1 MRYDFVVVGGG
12 PGGSMTAKTLAEK
25 GAKVLLVEKR
35 PEIGVAVRCAEA
47 TGIEGLKALGVK
59 IKEKFIASRTRGAY
73 LYSPDG
79 TLVDMTGEEY
89 TGYVLERRLF
99 DKYLAIYAAEAG
111 AEVRTRTYA
120 YDLLI
125 KDNSVKGVFLK
136 QFGKKFL
143 VKCKAV
149 VGADG
154 IESKIG
160 RMAGLNTRTKLSQMT
175 SNAQFEMV
183 GIDVH
188 EDIMEFYFGR
198 EVAPR
203 GYAWVFPKGKD
214 IANVGLGIR
223 NANKPALEYLKNFIN
238 SKEHL
243 RKGKV
248 TGVVV
253 GGVPVQGPVEKT
265 YSNGVVLV
273 GDAARHVDPLT
284 GGGIYNAMRC
294 GIIAGEVLI
303 EALERDDFSE
313 ESLAE
318 YERRWKQ
325 AIGDALMRSL
335 RVKEGLEKLNDEQ
348 LNQIAKL
355 LSELKFGSVDL
366 KSVDLKDVTK
376 IFEEL
381 PPDVI
386 EFLQG
391 LL

>member
-1 MRYDFVVVGGG
+1 MKYDFVVVGAG
-12 PGGSMTAKTLAEK
+12 PGGSMAAKTLAEK

-35 PEIGVAVRCAEA
+35 PEVGVPVRCAEA
-47 TGIEGLKALGVK
+47 TGIEGLKALSIK
-59 IKEKFIASRTRGAY
+59 INEKFIASRTRGAY
-73 LYSPDG
+73 VFSPDG
-79 TLVDMTGEEY
+79 TMVDMSGEGY

-125 KDNSVKGVFLK
+125 KDNAVKGVFLK
-136 QFGKKFL
+136 QFGEKFL
-143 VKCKAV
+143 IECKAV

-160 RMAGLNTRTKLSQMT
+160 RKAGLNTQTKLSQMT

-183 GIDVH
+183 NIDIH
-188 EDIMEFYFGR
+188 EDIMEFYFGSD
-198 EVAPR
+198 VAPG

-214 IANVGLGIR
+214 MANVGLGVR
-223 NANKPALEYLKNFIN
+223 NANKPALEYLRNFVN
-238 SKEHL
+238 SRKHL
-243 RKGKV
+243 RKGMV
-248 TGVVV
+248 TGIVV
-253 GGVPVQGPVEKT
+253 GGVPVQGAVEKT

-273 GDAARHVDPLT
+273 GDSARHVDPLT
-284 GGGIYNAMRC
+284 GGGIYNAMKC
-294 GIIAGEVLI
+294 GVIAGEVLI
-303 EALERDDFSE
+303 EALEKDDFSE

-318 YERRWKQ
+318 YERRWKE
-325 AIGDALMRSL
+325 AIGSALMRSL
-335 RVKEGLEKLNDEQ
+335 RVKNGLEKLDDDQ
-348 LNQIAKL
+348 LNKIAKL

-366 KSVDLKDVTK
+366 KDVTK
-376 IFEEL
+376 IFEEM
-381 PPDVI
+381 PPEVI

>member
-1 MRYDFVVVGGG
+1 MRCDFVVVGAG
-12 PGGSMTAKTLAEK
+12 PGGSMAAKTLAEK

-35 PEIGVAVRCAEA
+35 PEIGVPVRCAEA
-47 TGIEGLKALGVK
+47 TGIEGLKALGIK

-73 LYSPDG
+73 VYSPDG
-79 TLVDMTGEEY
+79 TLVDISGKEY
-89 TGYVLERRLF
+89 SGYILERRLF

-125 KDNSVKGVFLK
+125 KDNAVKGVFLK
-136 QFGKKFL
+136 QFNKRFL
-143 VKCKAV
+143 VECKAV

-160 RMAGLNTRTKLSQMT
+160 RRVGLNTRTKLSQMT

-188 EDIMEFYFGR
+188 EDIMELYFGR
-198 EVAPR
+198 EVAPG

-223 NANKPALEYLKNFIN
+223 NANKSALEYLKNFIN
-238 SKEHL
+238 SKKHL
-243 RKGKV
+243 RNGKIS
-248 TGVVV
+248 GIVV

-284 GGGIYNAMRC
+284 GGGIYNAMKC
-294 GIIAGEVLI
+294 GVIAGEVLI
-303 EALERDDFSE
+303 EALEKDNFSE

-318 YERRWKQ
+318 YEKRWKQ
-325 AIGDALMRSL
+325 AIGSALMRSL

-348 LNQIAKL
+348 LNQIAKV
-355 LSELKFGSVDL
+355 LSSLKFGSVDL
-366 KSVDLKDVTK
+366 KDITK
-376 IFEEL
+376 ISEEL
-381 PPDVI
+381 PPEVI

>member
-1 MRYDFVVVGGG
+1 MRCDFVVVGAG
-12 PGGSMTAKTLAEK
+12 PGGSMAAKTLAEK

-35 PEIGVAVRCAEA
+35 PEIGVPVRCAEA
-47 TGIEGLKALGVK
+47 TGIEGLKALGIK

-73 LYSPDG
+73 VYSPDG
-79 TLVDMTGEEY
+79 TLVDISGKEY
-89 TGYVLERRLF
+89 SGYILERRLF

-125 KDNSVKGVFLK
+125 KDNAVKGVFLK
-136 QFGKKFL
+136 QFNKRFL
-143 VKCKAV
+143 VECKAV

-160 RMAGLNTRTKLSQMT
+160 RRVGLNTRTKLSQMT

-188 EDIMEFYFGR
+188 EDIMELYFGR
-198 EVAPR
+198 EVAPG

-223 NANKPALEYLKNFIN
+223 NANKSALEYLKNFIN
-238 SKEHL
+238 SKKHL
-243 RKGKV
+243 RNGKIS
-248 TGVVV
+248 GIVV

-284 GGGIYNAMRC
+284 GGGICNAMKC
-294 GIIAGEVLI
+294 GVIAGEVLI
-303 EALERDDFSE
+303 EALEKDNFSE

-318 YERRWKQ
+318 YEKRWKQ
-325 AIGDALMRSL
+325 AIGSALMRSL

-348 LNQIAKL
+348 LNQIAKV
-355 LSELKFGSVDL
+355 LSSLKFGSVDL
-366 KSVDLKDVTK
+366 KDITK
-376 IFEEL
+376 ISEEL
-381 PPDVI
+381 PPEVI

>member
-1 MRYDFVVVGGG
+1 MRYDFVVVGAG
-12 PGGSMTAKTLAEK
+12 PGGSMAAKTLAEK
-25 GAKVLLVEKR
+25 GGKVLLVEKR
-35 PEIGVAVRCAEA
+35 PEIGVPVRCAEA
-47 TGIEGLKALGVK
+47 TGIEGLKALGIK
-59 IKEKFIASRTRGAY
+59 IKEKFIASRTRGAFV
-73 LYSPDG
+73 YSPDG
-79 TLVDMTGEEY
+79 TLVDISGKEY
-89 TGYVLERRLF
+89 SGYILERRLF

-111 AEVRTRTYA
+111 AEVRTRTYT

-125 KDNSVKGVFLK
+125 KDNAVKGVFLK
-136 QFGKKFL
+136 QFNKRFL
-143 VKCKAV
+143 VECKAV

-160 RMAGLNTRTKLSQMT
+160 RRVGLNTRTKLSQMT

-188 EDIMEFYFGR
+188 EDIMELYFGR
-198 EVAPR
+198 EVAPG

-223 NANKPALEYLKNFIN
+223 NANKSALEYLKNFIN
-238 SKEHL
+238 SKKHL
-243 RKGKV
+243 RNGKIS
-248 TGVVV
+248 GIVV

-284 GGGIYNAMRC
+284 GGGIYNAMKC
-294 GIIAGEVLI
+294 GVIAGEVLI
-303 EALERDDFSE
+303 EALEKNDFSE

-325 AIGDALMRSL
+325 AIGSALMRSL

-348 LNQIAKL
+348 LNQIAKV
-355 LSELKFGSVDL
+355 LSSLKFGSVDL
-366 KSVDLKDVTK
+366 KDITK
-376 IFEEL
+376 ISEEL
-381 PPDVI
+381 PPEVI

>member
-1 MRYDFVVVGGG
+1 MRCDFVVVGAG
-12 PGGSMTAKTLAEK
+12 PGGSMAAKTLAEK

-35 PEIGVAVRCAEA
+35 PEIGVPVRCAEA
-47 TGIEGLKALGVK
+47 TGIEGLKALGIK

-73 LYSPDG
+73 VYSPDG
-79 TLVDMTGEEY
+79 TLVDISGKEY
-89 TGYVLERRLF
+89 SGYILERRLF

-125 KDNSVKGVFLK
+125 KDNAVKGVFLK
-136 QFGKKFL
+136 QFNKRFL
-143 VKCKAV
+143 VECKAV

-160 RMAGLNTRTKLSQMT
+160 RRVGLNTRTKLSQMT

-188 EDIMEFYFGR
+188 EDIMELYFGR
-198 EVAPR
+198 EVAPG

-223 NANKPALEYLKNFIN
+223 NANKSALEYLKNFIN
-238 SKEHL
+238 SKKHL
-243 RKGKV
+243 RNGKIS
-248 TGVVV
+248 GIVV

-284 GGGIYNAMRC
+284 GGGIYNAMKC
-294 GIIAGEVLI
+294 GVIAGEVLI
-303 EALERDDFSE
+303 EALEKDNFSE

-318 YERRWKQ
+318 YEKRWKQ
-325 AIGDALMRSL
+325 AIGSALMRSL

-348 LNQIAKL
+348 LNQIAKV
-355 LSELKFGSVDL
+355 LSSLKFGSVDL
-366 KSVDLKDVTK
+366 KDITK
-376 IFEEL
+376 ISEKL
-381 PPDVI
+381 PPEVI